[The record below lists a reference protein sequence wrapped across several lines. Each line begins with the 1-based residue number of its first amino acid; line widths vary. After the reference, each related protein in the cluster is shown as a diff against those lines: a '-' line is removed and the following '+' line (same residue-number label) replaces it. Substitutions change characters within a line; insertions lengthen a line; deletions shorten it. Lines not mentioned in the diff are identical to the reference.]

1 MNLHKVVSGTISAV
15 NQNRRATLQTSNGSV
30 TNPDG
35 SRTPQ
40 YNNSIMVT
48 AQIQA
53 LSQQDLRHLEGLNI
67 QGSQRSIYLSG
78 MLNGVQ
84 RPSALGG
91 DLVTLYDGTIWLTTA
106 VIEQWDSWVK
116 VAVTLQ
122 NNA

>member
-15 NQNRRATLQTSNGSV
+15 NQNRRATLQISICYT

-40 YNNSIMVT
+40 YSNSIMVT

-53 LSQQDLRHLEGLNI
+53 LTTHDLRHLEGLNI
-67 QGSQRSIYLSG
+67 QGSQRSIYLNG
-78 MLNGVQ
+78 ALNGAQ

-91 DLVTLYDGTIWLTTA
+91 DLITIYDGTLWLTTA
-106 VIEQWDSWVK
+106 ILEQWPDWVR
-116 VAVTLQ
+116 VAATYQ

>member
-15 NQNRRATLQTSNGSV
+15 NQNRRATLQISSGYT

-40 YNNSIMVT
+40 YSNPIMVT

-53 LSQQDLRHLEGLNI
+53 LTTHDLRHLEGLNI
-67 QGSQRSIYLSG
+67 QGSQRSIYLNG
-78 MLNGVQ
+78 ALNGAQ

-91 DLVTLYDGTIWLTTA
+91 DLITIYDGTLWLTTA
-106 VIEQWDSWVK
+106 VLEQWDSWVK
-116 VAVTLQ
+116 VAATYQ